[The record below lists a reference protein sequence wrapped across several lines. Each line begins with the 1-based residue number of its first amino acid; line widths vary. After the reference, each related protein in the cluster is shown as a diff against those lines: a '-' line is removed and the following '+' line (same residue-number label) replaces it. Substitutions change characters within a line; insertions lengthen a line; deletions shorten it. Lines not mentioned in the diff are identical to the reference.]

1 MKSTNICIIGGGS
14 RQWAI
19 SFMKDLM
26 LKEMTS
32 GHIALYDIDFEA
44 AKNNESVARRMFKIN
59 KAENRFSVDAV
70 ESAEKALTGA
80 DLVIISIEPGDT
92 RYRFGDLVLPE
103 QYGILQT
110 VGDTTGP
117 GGLFRARRALPVFF
131 EYARLI
137 EKCCP
142 NAWVINY
149 TNPMTLCTAALYKAF
164 PNIKAFGCCHEVF
177 HLEEFI
183 AHLAEKWF
191 GVEKI
196 DRHEINVN
204 ITGVNHFT
212 WFTSASWNGIDLMPR
227 LKELANKAQTFADK
241 TDIAKQR
248 IAEEKWFDC
257 DQLISL
263 ELLRRFGAL
272 GAAGDRHLAEFVPW
286 FLSDEEKLHTYGVI
300 RTPYAWREAEA
311 KRKREKTFSDEELI
325 AKPSGEEGVDIMR
338 ALMGDGDM
346 VTNMNIENIGQV
358 SYLPKGHI
366 VETNCVVSKNSIR
379 PLTAKEPPKAVQ
391 ALVSRIATEQDIALE
406 AIWEQDDEKLFEAF
420 LLDPLMKLP
429 IATARELFNNMI
441 DFANSNVR

>member
-32 GHIALYDIDFEA
+32 GHIALYDIDAEA
-44 AKNNESVARRMFKIN
+44 AKNNEAVARRMFKIN
-59 KAENRFSVDAV
+59 NAENRFTVDAV
-70 ESAEKALTGA
+70 NTAEEGLKGA
-80 DLVIISIEPGDT
+80 DLVIMSIEPGDT
-92 RYRFGDLVLPE
+92 KLRYGDLVIPE

-117 GGLFRARRALPVFF
+117 GGLFRAKRALPVFF

-142 NAWVINY
+142 DAWVINY

-164 PNIKAFGCCHEVF
+164 PKIKAFGCCHEVF

-191 GVEKI
+191 NVEKI

-212 WFTSASWNGIDLMPR
+212 WFTKASYKGIDLMPR
-227 LKELANKAQTFADK
+227 LKELAKTAVNDK
-241 TDIAKQR
+241 TEKAKER
-248 IAEEKWFDC
+248 IKEEKWFDC

-272 GAAGDRHLAEFVPW
+272 AAAGDRHLAEFVPW
-286 FLSDEEKLHTYGVI
+286 FLEDEAKLHTYGVI
-300 RTPYAWREAEA
+300 RTPYSWREAEA
-311 KRKREKTFSDEELI
+311 KRKREKQFTDEELI
-325 AKPSGEEGVDIMR
+325 AKPSGEEGVEIMR
-338 ALMGDGDM
+338 ALMGDIEL
-346 VTNMNIENIGQV
+346 VTNMNMPNIGQIT
-358 SYLPKGHI
+358 YLPRGHI
-366 VETNCVVSKNSIR
+366 VETNGIISNNSVR
-379 PLTAKEPPKAVQ
+379 PLTAEEPPKAVQ
-391 ALVSRIATEQDIALE
+391 ALISRIASEQGIALE
-406 AIWEQDDEKLFEAF
+406 AIWENDDEKLFEAF

-429 IATARELFNNMI
+429 IDRAKELFDKMTTFYSQNKQ
-441 DFANSNVR
+441 

>member
-32 GHIALYDIDFEA
+32 GHIALYDIDAEA
-44 AKNNESVARRMFKIN
+44 AKNNETVARRMFKIN
-59 KAENRFSVDAV
+59 NAENRFTVDAV
-70 ESAEKALTGA
+70 NTAEEGLKGA
-80 DLVIISIEPGDT
+80 DLVIMSIEPGDT
-92 RYRFGDLVLPE
+92 KLRYGDLVIPE

-117 GGLFRARRALPVFF
+117 GGLFRAKRALPVFF

-142 NAWVINY
+142 DAWVINY

-164 PNIKAFGCCHEVF
+164 SKIKAFGCCHEVF

-191 GVEKI
+191 NVEKI

-212 WFTSASWNGIDLMPR
+212 WFTKASYKGVDLMPR
-227 LKELANKAQTFADK
+227 LKELAKTAINDK
-241 TDIAKQR
+241 TEKAKER
-248 IAEEKWFDC
+248 IKEEKWFDC

-263 ELLRRFGAL
+263 ELLHRFGAL
-272 GAAGDRHLAEFVPW
+272 AAAGDRHLAEFEPW
-286 FLSDEEKLHTYGVI
+286 FLEDEAKLHTYGVI
-300 RTPYAWREAEA
+300 RTPYSWREAEA
-311 KRKREKTFSDEELI
+311 KRKREKQFTDEELI
-325 AKPSGEEGVDIMR
+325 AKPSGEEGVEIMR
-338 ALMGDGDM
+338 ALMGDIEL
-346 VTNMNIENIGQV
+346 VTNMNMPNIGQIT
-358 SYLPKGHI
+358 YLPRGHI
-366 VETNCVVSKNSIR
+366 VETNGIISNNSVR
-379 PLTAKEPPKAVQ
+379 PLTAEEPPKAVQ
-391 ALVSRIATEQDIALE
+391 ALISRIASEQEIALE
-406 AIWEQDDEKLFEAF
+406 AIWENDDEKLFEAF

-429 IATARELFNNMI
+429 IDRAKELFDKMTA
-441 DFANSNVR
+441 FYSQSEQ

>member
-32 GHIALYDIDFEA
+32 GHIALYDIDAEA
-44 AKNNESVARRMFKIN
+44 AKNNEAVARRMFKIN
-59 KAENRFSVDAV
+59 NAENRFTVDAV
-70 ESAEKALTGA
+70 NTAEEGLKGA
-80 DLVIISIEPGDT
+80 DLVIMSIEPGDT
-92 RYRFGDLVLPE
+92 KLRYGDLVIPE

-117 GGLFRARRALPVFF
+117 GGLFRAKRALPVFF

-142 NAWVINY
+142 DAWVINY

-164 PNIKAFGCCHEVF
+164 PKIKAFGCCHEVF

-191 GVEKI
+191 NVEKI

-212 WFTSASWNGIDLMPR
+212 WFTKASYKGIDLMPR
-227 LKELANKAQTFADK
+227 LKELAKTAVNDK
-241 TDIAKQR
+241 TEKAKER
-248 IAEEKWFDC
+248 IKEEKWFDC

-272 GAAGDRHLAEFVPW
+272 AAAGDRHLAEFVPW
-286 FLSDEEKLHTYGVI
+286 FLEDEAKLHTYGVI
-300 RTPYAWREAEA
+300 RTPYSWREAEA
-311 KRKREKTFSDEELI
+311 KRKREKQFTDEELI
-325 AKPSGEEGVDIMR
+325 AKPSGEEGVEIMR
-338 ALMGDGDM
+338 ALMGDIEL
-346 VTNMNIENIGQV
+346 VTNMNMPNIGQIT
-358 SYLPKGHI
+358 YLPRGHI
-366 VETNCVVSKNSIR
+366 VETNGIISNNSVR
-379 PLTAKEPPKAVQ
+379 PLTAEEPPKAVQ
-391 ALVSRIATEQDIALE
+391 ALISRIASEQEIALE
-406 AIWEQDDEKLFEAF
+406 AIWENDDEKLFEAF

-429 IATARELFNNMI
+429 IDRAKELFDKMTT
-441 DFANSNVR
+441 FYSQSEQ

>member
-32 GHIALYDIDFEA
+32 GHIALYDIDAEA
-44 AKNNESVARRMFKIN
+44 AKNNEAVARRMFKIN
-59 KAENRFSVDAV
+59 NAENRFTVDAV
-70 ESAEKALTGA
+70 NTAEEGLKGA
-80 DLVIISIEPGDT
+80 DLVIMSIEPGDT
-92 RYRFGDLVLPE
+92 KLRYGDLVIPE

-117 GGLFRARRALPVFF
+117 GGLFRAKRALPVFF
-131 EYARLI
+131 EYAHLI

-142 NAWVINY
+142 DAWVINY

-164 PNIKAFGCCHEVF
+164 PKIKAFGCCHEVF

-191 GVEKI
+191 NVEKI

-212 WFTSASWNGIDLMPR
+212 WFTKASYKGIDLMPR
-227 LKELANKAQTFADK
+227 LKELAKTAVNDK
-241 TDIAKQR
+241 TEKAKER
-248 IAEEKWFDC
+248 IKEEKWFDC

-272 GAAGDRHLAEFVPW
+272 AAAGDRHLAEFVPW
-286 FLSDEEKLHTYGVI
+286 FLEDEAKLHTYGVI
-300 RTPYAWREAEA
+300 RTPYSWREAEA
-311 KRKREKTFSDEELI
+311 KRKREKQFTDEELI
-325 AKPSGEEGVDIMR
+325 AKPSGEEGVEIMR
-338 ALMGDGDM
+338 ALMGDIEL
-346 VTNMNIENIGQV
+346 VTNMNMPNIGQIT
-358 SYLPKGHI
+358 YLPRGHI
-366 VETNCVVSKNSIR
+366 VETNGIISNNSVR
-379 PLTAKEPPKAVQ
+379 PLTAEEPPKAVQ
-391 ALVSRIATEQDIALE
+391 ALISRIASEQEIALE
-406 AIWEQDDEKLFEAF
+406 AIWENDDEKLFEAF

-429 IATARELFNNMI
+429 IDRVKELFDKMTT
-441 DFANSNVR
+441 FYSQSEQ

>member
-32 GHIALYDIDFEA
+32 GHIALYDIDAEA
-44 AKNNESVARRMFKIN
+44 AKNNEAVARRMFKIN
-59 KAENRFSVDAV
+59 NAENRFTVDAV
-70 ESAEKALTGA
+70 NTAEEGLKGA
-80 DLVIISIEPGDT
+80 DLVIMSIEPGDT
-92 RYRFGDLVLPE
+92 KLRYGDLVIPE

-117 GGLFRARRALPVFF
+117 GGLFRAKRALPVFF

-142 NAWVINY
+142 DAWVINY

-164 PNIKAFGCCHEVF
+164 PKIKAFGCCHEVF

-191 GVEKI
+191 NVEKI

-212 WFTSASWNGIDLMPR
+212 WFTKASYKGIDLMPR
-227 LKELANKAQTFADK
+227 LKELAKTAVNDK
-241 TDIAKQR
+241 TEKAKER
-248 IAEEKWFDC
+248 IKEEKWFDC

-272 GAAGDRHLAEFVPW
+272 AAAGDRHLAEFVPW
-286 FLSDEEKLHTYGVI
+286 FLEDEAKLHTYGVI
-300 RTPYAWREAEA
+300 RTPYSWREAEA
-311 KRKREKTFSDEELI
+311 KRKREKQFTDEELI
-325 AKPSGEEGVDIMR
+325 AKPSGEEGVEIMR
-338 ALMGDGDM
+338 ALMGDIEL
-346 VTNMNIENIGQV
+346 VTNMNMPNIGQIT
-358 SYLPKGHI
+358 YLPRGHI
-366 VETNCVVSKNSIR
+366 VETNGIISNNSVR
-379 PLTAKEPPKAVQ
+379 PLTAEEPPKAVQ
-391 ALVSRIATEQDIALE
+391 ALISRIASEQGIALE
-406 AIWEQDDEKLFEAF
+406 AIWENDDEKLFEAF

-429 IATARELFNNMI
+429 IDRAKELFDKMTT
-441 DFANSNVR
+441 FYSQSEQ